1 MVDTNLL
8 RWNLYQIILYI
19 ITLPPSFLR
28 QRLNDPRG
36 LGIAVTTNCI
46 PYLAWNCADDEG
58 KTDQ

>member
-28 QRLNDPRG
+28 QRLNDPRA
-36 LGIAVTTNCI
+36 LGIAITINCI

-58 KTDQ
+58 NTDQ